1 MHLKLIAIGIY
12 FTVLI
17 SLLSCFPK
25 KQNHASEIIQSG
37 MEKSI
42 LILERYN
49 EYSIKSLENKSQ
61 DPFSSYRA
69 LIWLPRAQKL
79 HATTDSLV
87 LLVKKYKNEIGKSK
101 TREISRSLSN
111 QLFSAIHDYQKKL
124 LLIDSNITEQLKPQQ
139 GLIPENIDS
148 LPDADQAF
156 YSYYF
161 SGHNLDMEVLTIL
174 ESNIRLV
181 ESRVLKYMD
190 NKCPEG
196 DDYFESWSVIVGQ
209 TSSIIAPGEK
219 LSITAG
225 VGSFSKKAAP
235 NIKINGIRV
244 PINENAVSIY
254 SFKGALAPGKY
265 SIPVSLE
272 FKDEFGKITKM
283 ERKVNYT
290 VRSSH

>member
-1 MHLKLIAIGIY
+1 
-12 FTVLI
+12 
-17 SLLSCFPK
+17 
-25 KQNHASEIIQSG
+25 
-37 MEKSI
+37 
-42 LILERYN
+42 
-49 EYSIKSLENKSQ
+49 
-61 DPFSSYRA
+61 
-69 LIWLPRAQKL
+69 
-79 HATTDSLV
+79 
-87 LLVKKYKNEIGKSK
+87 
-101 TREISRSLSN
+101 
-111 QLFSAIHDYQKKL
+111 
-124 LLIDSNITEQLKPQQ
+124 
-139 GLIPENIDS
+139 
-148 LPDADQAF
+148 
-156 YSYYF
+156 
-161 SGHNLDMEVLTIL
+161 MEVLTIL